1 MNSNTILMSS
11 NTKIDKTNKE
21 QIKNESKTILK
32 KERCAMKGCKKK
44 LGMVKYTCNCG
55 KNFCIKHKL
64 AESHNCTFD
73 FQKEGKK
80 IIAEKNPV
88 IVKPKVIAI

>member
-1 MNSNTILMSS
+1 
-11 NTKIDKTNKE
+11 
-21 QIKNESKTILK
+21 
-32 KERCAMKGCKKK
+32 MKGCKKK

-73 FQKEGKK
+73 FQKAGKK
-80 IIAEKNPV
+80 IIEEK
-88 IVKPKVIAI
+88 IRL

>member
-1 MNSNTILMSS
+1 MSS
-11 NTKIDKTNKE
+11 NTKLMCSNTKMDEVKKD
-21 QIKNESKTILK
+21 ESKTILK

-80 IIAEKNPV
+80 IIAEQNPV